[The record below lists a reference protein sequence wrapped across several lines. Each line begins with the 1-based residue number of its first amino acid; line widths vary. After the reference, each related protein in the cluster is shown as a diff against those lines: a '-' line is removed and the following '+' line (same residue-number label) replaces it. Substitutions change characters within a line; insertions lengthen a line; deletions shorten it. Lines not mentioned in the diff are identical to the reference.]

1 MCCICPTSLFKF
13 MRVLNLVANGRK
25 LAGFGYLWKRPLLES
40 DFKLI
45 GVVIEIFVIKYIRLW
60 KKKDKNKN
68 KNYALYYLLVFL
80 LNIRYSSLYPFW
92 RCYNKSQLH

>member
-25 LAGFGYLWKRPLLES
+25 LAGFGYLWKRSLLKS

-45 GVVIEIFVIKYIRLW
+45 GVVIEDDFCYKVFYINNFLYGLW
-60 KKKDKNKN
+60 KKKD
-68 KNYALYYLLVFL
+68 
-80 LNIRYSSLYPFW
+80 
-92 RCYNKSQLH
+92 